1 MSAIRR
7 MAASPHLVALAGVV
21 LIGAILRFAT
31 IDLQSYRYDEAVTVG
46 RVLQPSLFATL
57 AIVPHSESTPP
68 LYYLVAWLWAQPGGT
83 GEIWMRSLSA
93 LAGTASIV
101 VVYLAAL
108 ALPLPR
114 RSGLI
119 AAAAVAVSP
128 VLIWFSQDVRSY
140 ALVFLLTALS
150 FLFFARA
157 RRRGAPSDLA
167 WWALFSALAIAT
179 HYFAGFVVAAEALLL
194 ILGGNR
200 RRVAIATVALV
211 VMVAPLV
218 PIALQQTANAHAGW
232 IAEQPLGQRIERA
245 GAKLVGGDNGAEH
258 GASAAW
264 PDPSRRSRG
273 ARPRRDRAAALAR
286 GPRRAPGRPGRGAGR
301 RPRRGDAAPA
311 RPARCRLLR
320 RAQPAAGI
328 RAPVDSSWGPAS
340 GSGASAGPASPWR
353 GRSASAR
360 SSSPSR

>member
-21 LIGAILRFAT
+21 LVGAILRFAT

-57 AIVPHSESTPP
+57 ATVPHSESTPP
-68 LYYLVAWLWAQPGGT
+68 LYYLA
-83 GEIWMRSLSA
+83 R
-93 LAGTASIV
+93 
-101 VVYLAAL
+101 L
-108 ALPLPR
+108 ALGAAGRDRRDLDAVALGAGGDGLDRRRLPR
-114 RSGLI
+114 RPRP
-119 AAAAVAVSP
+119 AAAAP
-128 VLIWFSQDVRSY
+128 VGPDRGGGGRRQPGADLVLTGRPLLRAGLPADRSLLSLLRQG
-140 ALVFLLTALS
+140 APRRRAFGPGLVGSVLGSGDRDPLLRRL
-150 FLFFARA
+150 RG
-157 RRRGAPSDLA
+157 RRRGAAADPRGQPAPRRDRGRRPRRHGRA
-167 WWALFSALAIAT
+167 
-179 HYFAGFVVAAEALLL
+179 AGPDRPPADRQRPRRLDRRTAARPTDRTRGSEV
-194 ILGGNR
+194 GRGRQR
-200 RRVAIATVALV
+200 RRT
-211 VMVAPLV
+211 
-218 PIALQQTANAHAGW
+218 
-232 IAEQPLGQRIERA
+232 RS
-245 GAKLVGGDNGAEH
+245 
-258 GASAAW
+258 SAAW
-264 PDPSRRSRG
+264 PDPSRRSPG

-328 RAPVDSSWGPAS
+328 RAAVDSSWGPAS
-340 GSGASAGPASPWR
+340 GSGAPAGPASPWR